1 MIRILQHLQNTEC
14 PRLLAKDTTLCT
26 FKHAIFRPDSPAAC
40 VSPLNP
46 RFSEN
51 DAVDL
56 GVCDST
62 FELRLETGGD

>member
-1 MIRILQHLQNTEC
+1 MPKT
-14 PRLLAKDTTLCT
+14 PRRGYTLGIST
-26 FKHAIFRPDSPAAC
+26 FKHAIFCPDSPTAC

-46 RFSEN
+46 MFSEN

-62 FELRLETGGD
+62 FKLRLEPGGD